1 LTAPRQK
8 IYRTLLRSSGCKA
21 PDFKIDSAIGK
32 EEHMKN
38 CFLLFVLALAG
49 TQAFAKPVP
58 EKETLAKGMNGKLS
72 HIGRY
77 SVGSVNEDGGIAEIV
92 QYNKDNQRMYL
103 VNGALGSLDIVD
115 ARGLRSGSF
124 TSLGLFRRINISA
137 MGDTQGFVY
146 GDLTSVAIGVKNKLI
161 ALAVQHRDYAAPGY
175 IVLLDYEGAY
185 LRHYGAGVQPDMI
198 CFSGDE
204 RYILTADEG
213 EPREGYGGAAIDPP
227 GSVTILDLS
236 TNALK
241 TVGFDSFDE
250 AGARTA
256 LIEKGVIL
264 GAGAR
269 PSLDFEPEYI
279 AVGDDNRSAWVS
291 LQEANAIAV
300 LDIPEGAFRYIAALG
315 FKDHNIPANS
325 LDVLKDKKAELAPQ
339 NLYGAYMPDGI
350 AAINIQGTPY
360 VLTANEGD
368 AREWGSG
375 DNEYADIVSYSIG
388 DYKMDVLDNTKKEG
402 LESGRKHLLGARS
415 FSIWDARGPGLRQIY
430 DSGNGF
436 ETITAG
442 FFPENFNASHGNND
456 LDSRSGKKGPE
467 PEYVA
472 ILPVGN
478 RFYGCFG
485 LERIGGVVVY
495 DISNPASPVFYDYIN
510 TRDFSASGLAEMGD
524 LGPEGLC
531 AVRAEDSP
539 TGRPLLFVANEVS
552 GSITVYEFGN

>member
-1 LTAPRQK
+1 
-8 IYRTLLRSSGCKA
+8 
-21 PDFKIDSAIGK
+21 
-32 EEHMKN
+32 MKN
-38 CFLLFVLALAG
+38 CFLFVVLALVG
-49 TQAFAKPVP
+49 THAFAKPAQ
-58 EKETLAKGMNGKLS
+58 EKETLARGMNGKLS

-92 QYNKDNQRMYL
+92 QYNKDNQRIYL

-115 ARGLRSGSF
+115 VRGLRSGSF
-124 TSLGLFRRINISA
+124 TSLGLYRRINISA
-137 MGDTQGFVY
+137 MGDAHGFVC
-146 GDLTSVAIGVKNKLI
+146 GDLTSAAIGVKNKVI
-161 ALAVQHRDYAAPGY
+161 ALAVQQKDYAAPGY

-198 CFSGDE
+198 CFAGDE
-204 RYILTADEG
+204 QYILTADEG

-227 GSVTILDLS
+227 GSVTILNLS
-236 TNALK
+236 TNEVK
-241 TVGFDSFDE
+241 TVGFDAFDE
-250 AGARTA
+250 AGARAA
-256 LIEKGVIL
+256 LIEKGAIL
-264 GAGAR
+264 GAGAK

-300 LDIPEGAFRYIAALG
+300 LDIPEGAFSYIAALG
-315 FKDHNIPANS
+315 FKDHNIPTNS
-325 LDVLKDKKAELAPQ
+325 LDALKDKKAELAPQ

-350 AAINIQGTPY
+350 AAVNIQGTTY

-375 DNEYADIVSYSIG
+375 DNEYADIDSFTIG
-388 DYKMDVLDNTKKEG
+388 KYKMDVLDNTKKDG
-402 LESGRKHLLGARS
+402 LESGRKYLLGARS
-415 FSIWDARGPGLRQIY
+415 FSIWEARGPGVRQIY
-430 DSGNGF
+430 DSGNDF

-442 FFPENFNASHGNND
+442 FCPENFNASHGNND

-472 ILPVGN
+472 VLPVGN
-478 RFYGCFG
+478 RFYGCVG
-485 LERIGGVVVY
+485 LERIGGVMVY

-531 AVRAEDSP
+531 AVKATDSP
-539 TGRPLLFVANEVS
+539 TGRPLLFAANEVS
-552 GSITVYEFGN
+552 GTIAVYEFGE